1 MTDAMDYLANA
12 MEEVE
17 ELISENRRLKRR
29 LDAMSATEDEISRAE
44 AIVALRKDVA
54 LWRGRY
60 EFALKVMKEGDKAIV
75 EGTN

>member
-12 MEEVE
+12 MEEVG

-60 EFALKVMKEGDKAIV
+60 EFALKVMKEEHK
-75 EGTN
+75 ECLTQPN